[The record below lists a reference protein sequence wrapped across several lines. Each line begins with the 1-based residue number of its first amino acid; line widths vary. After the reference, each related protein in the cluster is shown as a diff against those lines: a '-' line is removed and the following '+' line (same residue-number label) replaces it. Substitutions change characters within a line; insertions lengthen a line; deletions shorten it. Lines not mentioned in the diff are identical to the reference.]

1 MGRRGLM
8 YNAASM
14 NPRGAKT
21 IVATLCYVRS
31 GGRTLM
37 LHRNKKK
44 GDVHLGKW
52 NGLGGKLDPG
62 ESPDECVIR
71 EVREESGLT
80 ISDPRLR
87 GVLTFP
93 AFRDGEDWLV
103 FVYTAS
109 AFTGAVG
116 ECAEGELSWV
126 DDAEVKGLPLWEGDR
141 VFLPW
146 IDEERF
152 FSAKFTYRDGR
163 LLGHDVRFH

>member
-1 MGRRGLM
+1 M
-8 YNAASM
+8 NA
-14 NPRGAKT
+14 PRAKT
-21 IVATLCYVRS
+21 IAATLCYVRS

-37 LHRNKKK
+37 LHRNKKE

-52 NGLGGKLDPG
+52 NGLGGKMDPG
-62 ESPDECVIR
+62 ESPEDCVVR

-80 ISDPRLR
+80 VFDARLR

-103 FVYTAS
+103 FAYTATR
-109 AFTGAVG
+109 FDGEVG
-116 ECAEGELSWV
+116 ECAEGTLEWIEDAKILS
-126 DDAEVKGLPLWEGDR
+126 LPLWEGDR

-146 IDEERF
+146 LSQDRF

-163 LLGHDVRFH
+163 LVGHDERFY

>member
-1 MGRRGLM
+1 M
-8 YNAASM
+8 ASS
-14 NPRGAKT
+14 RAKT
-21 IVATLCYVRS
+21 VVATLCYVRS

-37 LHRNKKK
+37 LHRNKKE

-52 NGLGGKLDPG
+52 NGLGGKLDSG
-62 ESPDECVIR
+62 ESPEECVVR

-80 ISDPRLR
+80 ILDARLR

-103 FVYTAS
+103 FAYTATR
-109 AFTGAVG
+109 FDGEVG
-116 ECAEGELSWV
+116 ECAEGTLEWIEDAKILS
-126 DDAEVKGLPLWEGDR
+126 LPLWEGDR

-146 IDEERF
+146 LSQDRF

-163 LLGHDVRFH
+163 LVGHDERFY